1 MLNTSTPD
9 CGVKFSTCHV
19 NKQRLI
25 NFLPVYSQ
33 SLCKVHTMSFKDFKV
48 PYPVD
53 ERYSKRVAYFSMEF
67 AIHQPLKIYSGGL
80 GFLSGS
86 HLRSAYELKQ
96 NLIGVGILW
105 KYGYYDQARN
115 QDQTLQVTWMEK
127 QYSFLEDTGIK
138 YQITVHE
145 HPVWVKVYY
154 LNPKTFN
161 SAPLFLLTTD
171 IPENDYVSQTICHRL
186 YDANV
191 ATKVAQFILLGVGGA
206 KLLDELGFKPE
217 VYHLNEAHGL
227 SAAFYLYK
235 KYNNNIEEVRKRL
248 VFTTHTPEEAGN
260 EKHDIHL
267 CHKMSYFCGL
277 TVDEVKKLTGNPDE
291 MFNHSLAALRFARL
305 ANGVSKLHGKVS
317 RALWSK
323 YDHIC
328 DIISITNAQNWTYWA
343 DELLYE
349 AVDNDDDTRFDTR
362 KAFLKKRAFEIVAD
376 QTGRLF
382 DTRIFTLVWARRFA
396 GYKRAGLITT
406 DDEKFEELINNKK
419 YPIQIIWAGKPY
431 PVDYPAITEF
441 NSLVHLS
448 RKYKNVSVLIGYELM
463 LSRRLKQGADCWLN
477 NPRVPREASGTSG
490 MTAAMNGTVN
500 FSTDDGWIPE
510 FIKNGENGFV
520 VPKTDYLN
528 MTVHEQ
534 DAYDLNCIYEIL
546 NKQILPMYYD
556 DHKRW
561 REVVKN
567 GMRDVRFQ
575 FDSNRMAHE
584 YYELLYKAPQK

>member
-1 MLNTSTPD
+1 
-9 CGVKFSTCHV
+9 
-19 NKQRLI
+19 
-25 NFLPVYSQ
+25 
-33 SLCKVHTMSFKDFKV
+33 MSFKNFKV

-53 ERYSKRVAYFSMEF
+53 DKYSKQVAYFSMEY

-96 NLIGVGILW
+96 NLIGIGILW

-145 HPVWVKVYY
+145 HPVWVKVFY
-154 LNPKTFN
+154 LNPCTFN

-171 IPENDYVSQTICHRL
+171 TPENDYVSQTISHRL

-206 KLLDELGFKPE
+206 KLLDELGLKPD

-227 SAAFYLYK
+227 SAAFYLYNK
-235 KYNNNIEEVRKRL
+235 FHNNIEEIRKRL

-260 EKHDIHL
+260 EKHDLHL

-277 TVDEVKKLTGNPDE
+277 TLDEVKKLTGNPDE

-305 ANGVSKLHGKVS
+305 ANGVSQLHGNVS

-323 YDHIC
+323 YDGIC
-328 DIISITNAQNWTYWA
+328 KIISITNAQNWLYWA

-349 AVDNDDDTRFDTR
+349 SKEKNDDTAFDNR
-362 KAFLKKRAFEIVAD
+362 KKFLKKRTFENVAD
-376 QTGRLF
+376 QTGKLF
-382 DTRIFTLVWARRFA
+382 DTNIFTIVWARRFA

-406 DDEKFEELINNKK
+406 DEEQFEALVNNKK
-419 YPIQIIWAGKPY
+419 YPVQIIWAGKPY

-441 NSLVHLS
+441 NNLVHLS

-490 MTAAMNGTVN
+490 MTAAMNGAVN

-510 FIKNGENGFV
+510 FVKDGENGFV
-520 VPKTDYLN
+520 VPKVDYLN
-528 MTVHEQ
+528 MSVHDQ
-534 DAYDLNCIYEIL
+534 DSYDLECLYKIL
-546 NKQILPMYYD
+546 NEQILPMYYD
-556 DHKRW
+556 HHDKW
-561 REVVKN
+561 RQIVKN
-567 GMRDVRFQ
+567 GMQDVRFQ
-575 FDSNRMAHE
+575 FDSNRMAAE
-584 YYELLYKAPQK
+584 YYELLYK